1 MKYLMR
7 FLLTN
12 DDGIYAQGLAS
23 IKQALEE
30 IGDVMVIA
38 PVTEQSAVGHA
49 ITISDPLKV
58 IPIHRSGQFY
68 GYGIT
73 GSPADC
79 VKLGIYSL
87 MEQPPDIV
95 VSGINRGENV
105 GINVLY
111 SGTVSAATEALI
123 LGYTGVALS
132 TDNYLS
138 PDYRAASVFGAR
150 LASRLATGALSVP
163 VALNV
168 NCPSCSL
175 HEVAGVKITRQG
187 DSRIVDNFVKRES
200 PRGTVYYWQAGLTQ
214 IIDEGEDTD
223 AVCLKKKMISITPI
237 HYRLGQE
244 SGKGALHNLDLEGML
259 HGV

>member
-1 MKYLMR
+1 MNYIMR

-30 IGDVMVIA
+30 IGEVMVIA

-79 VKLGIYSL
+79 VKLGVSCI
-87 MEQPPDIV
+87 MDQPPDVV

-123 LGYTGVALS
+123 LGYTGIALS
-132 TDNYLS
+132 VDNYLD
-138 PDYRAASVFGAR
+138 PDYRAASIFGSR
-150 LASRLATGALSVP
+150 LASTLASRPLPAP

-168 NCPSCSL
+168 NCPSGPIS
-175 HEVAGVKITRQG
+175 EVRGVRITRQG
-187 DSRIVDNFVKRES
+187 DSRIMDNFVKRES
-200 PRGTVYYWQAGLTQ
+200 PRGTVYYWQAGMTK
-214 IIDEGEDTD
+214 IMDDGEDTD
-223 AVCLKKKMISITPI
+223 AGCLRKKMVSITPI
-237 HYRLGQE
+237 NYRLGHD
-244 SGKGALHNLDLEGML
+244 SHDGDLKGLDLEGML
-259 HGV
+259 SGV

>member
-1 MKYLMR
+1 MR

-30 IGDVMVIA
+30 IGEVMVIA

-79 VKLGIYSL
+79 VKLGVSSL

-132 TDNYLS
+132 VDNYLN

-150 LASRLATGALSVP
+150 LAASLTTRTSPVP
-163 VALNV
+163 LALNV
-168 NCPSCSL
+168 NCPSCPI
-175 HEVAGVKITRQG
+175 HEVKGVKITRQG
-187 DSRIVDNFVKRES
+187 DSRIMDNFVKRES

-214 IIDEGEDTD
+214 IMDDGDDTD
-223 AVCLKKKMISITPI
+223 AVCLKKRMISITPI
-237 HYRLGQE
+237 HYRLGQD
-244 SGKGALHNLDLEGML
+244 SGSVILNGLDLEGML
-259 HGV
+259 HGI

>member
-1 MKYLMR
+1 
-7 FLLTN
+7 LTN

-30 IGDVMVIA
+30 IGDVTVIA

-79 VKLGIYSL
+79 VKLGVYSL
-87 MEQPPDIV
+87 MEQPPDVV

-123 LGYTGVALS
+123 LGYTGIALS
-132 TDNYLS
+132 VDNYLS
-138 PDYRAASVFGAR
+138 PDYRAASIFGAR
-150 LASRLATGALSVP
+150 FASKLATRPHPLP

-168 NCPSCSL
+168 NCPSCPI
-175 HEVAGVKITRQG
+175 HEITGVRVTKQG
-187 DSRIVDNFVKRES
+187 DSRIVDDFVKRES
-200 PRGTVYYWQAGLTQ
+200 PRGTIYYWQAGLTQ
-214 IIDEGEDTD
+214 IIDDGEDTD
-223 AVCLKKKMISITPI
+223 AVCLKKKMISVTPI
-237 HYRLGQE
+237 HYKLGQE
-244 SGKGALHNLDLEGML
+244 SGKGVLRDMDLEGML